1 MDPNAAG
8 KSSASRRF
16 QTHLPMPPETN
27 PGFFIPPT
35 FAWAE
40 RVTGRDGWQPTYE
53 LLAFGM
59 YVKRARYL
67 ARCTQTQLE
76 ELSGV
81 DQGRISRLERGLS
94 PTTRVEHLVPI
105 ASALGR
111 AFPLGYCPH
120 EHWCE
125 WQPAP
130 PPPPQRD
137 WLAEAKEFNA
147 RAGIVPTED
156 ADAA

>member
-1 MDPNAAG
+1 MVTDREKP
-8 KSSASRRF
+8 STPS
-16 QTHLPMPPETN
+16 
-27 PGFFIPPT
+27 FFIPPT
-35 FAWAE
+35 FPWAE
-40 RVTGRDGWQPTYE
+40 QVTGRKGYQPSYE
-53 LLAFGM
+53 ELAFGM
-59 YVKRARYL
+59 YVKRARYI
-67 ARCTQTQLE
+67 ARCTQTRLE

-105 ASALGR
+105 ASVLGR

-130 PPPPQRD
+130 KPPPEGA
-137 WLAEAKEFNA
+137 WLQEALEFN
-147 RAGIVPTED
+147 RRWGIVPAEIVP
-156 ADAA
+156 AEENPPR

>member
-1 MDPNAAG
+1 MATDR
-8 KSSASRRF
+8 SS
-16 QTHLPMPPETN
+16 N
-27 PGFFIPPT
+27 FFIPPT

-40 RVTGRDGWQPTYE
+40 RVTGRDGWQPGYE

-67 ARCTQTQLE
+67 ARCTQTRLE

-105 ASALGR
+105 AAALGR
-111 AFPLGYCPH
+111 ALPLGFCPH
-120 EHWCE
+120 EHWCQ
-125 WQPAP
+125 WQPAPAP
-130 PPPPQRD
+130 PPPRD
-137 WLAEAKEFNA
+137 WLKEWHDAEDRLNA
-147 RAGIVPTED
+147 ADDEPTGPGQPDAGSAV
-156 ADAA
+156 